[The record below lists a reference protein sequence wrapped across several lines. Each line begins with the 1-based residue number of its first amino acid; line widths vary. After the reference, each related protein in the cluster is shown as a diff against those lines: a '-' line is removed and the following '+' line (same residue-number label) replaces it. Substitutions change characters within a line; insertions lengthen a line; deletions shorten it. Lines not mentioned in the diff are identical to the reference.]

1 MSVLPGTVPGPD
13 EEVEEI
19 LKGGPPGG
27 TAEIKD
33 RDRLQHAEERIAA
46 LEALVRQQGE
56 ALQRM
61 QARGATAS
69 DAPPDQLRM
78 SPPAA
83 PLGAPPQREGAPTL
97 AAPIASLGLKIN
109 PVGRWTLEGQGILR
123 FNVLAG
129 GDRNRYTLH
138 QITVQHHVLEITR
151 TQANQLLVTGSAG
164 KGFHQSNECCGFGG
178 ANEDSISLCASSM
191 APVTILGDTQ
201 FLVANI
207 FSDSVELSNVLF
219 EIKDE
224 TTLTFR
230 DDRQVAESV
239 MPDARIIK
247 GQTWVYRRSKEEVE
261 ALALADRL
269 VAFYHVHNPAKVT
282 TAADVARKFVGKES
296 QLNEKLLETYNADL
310 TSIPA

>member
-19 LKGGPPGG
+19 LEAEPPGG

-33 RDRLQHAEERIAA
+33 RDRLQHAEERITA

-78 SPPAA
+78 
-83 PLGAPPQREGAPTL
+83 GAPTL
-97 AAPIASLGLKIN
+97 AAPIPSLGLKIN

-123 FNVLAG
+123 FEVLG
-129 GDRNRYTLH
+129 RGDRNTYILH
-138 QITVQHHVLEITR
+138 QITVKHHVLEITR

-164 KGFHQSNECCGFGG
+164 KGFHQDNECCGCGG
-178 ANEDSISLCASSM
+178 ADEDRISLCASSM
-191 APVTILGDTQ
+191 APVTVLGDTQ

-207 FSDSVELSNVLF
+207 FSDSVELSNVIF

-239 MPDARIIK
+239 LPDARIIK

-269 VAFYHVHNPAKVT
+269 FAFYRVHNPAKVT

-296 QLNEKLLETYNADL
+296 QLNEKLLVTYNADL

>member
-78 SPPAA
+78 
-83 PLGAPPQREGAPTL
+83 GAPTL

-129 GDRNRYTLH
+129 GDRNRYILH

-164 KGFHQSNECCGFGG
+164 KGFHQSNACCGFGG

-191 APVTILGDTQ
+191 APVTVLGDTQ

-239 MPDARIIK
+239 LPDARIIK